1 MMSLRSSLGISPREL
16 LGVIT
21 VTIEGLRRKF
31 TDKLLG
37 GAASLQLVGG
47 L

>member
-16 LGVIT
+16 LGVT
-21 VTIEGLRRKF
+21 VTIEGRRRKF